1 MAPAPPR
8 ASDRGLP
15 ALFLLAQLLGV
26 TAFLGPAASLLAA
39 AAGFGSGRPLGGWS
53 PAVQA
58 ALLSAALAALALE
71 GLASLGD
78 ARRVALLAVLAAQLA
93 ALRFIEVAIPGPG
106 EFSPVFAPILLAGH
120 VLGPRFGFQLGALGL
135 LVSALIT
142 GGVGPW
148 LPYQMMAAGWVG
160 LGGGLLGR
168 VWRAPGRPSTATRRA
183 ELGFLA
189 AEGAF
194 WGLAYGFLLDLWAW
208 VFLGGGQPAGEPAAA
223 ALGRLATLLLGS
235 LPWDAFRAA
244 GNVLLI
250 LLMGRPVLTLLRRA
264 ARGWGPP
271 GAGFAVGADGAVGAE
286 ASPEVSCSAASAA
299 AGPVTAERVALGSTR
314 SIPPEHPAPA
324 ARPPSQAVLET
335 GERRRGAALPVLP
348 SAPVAPLHPRAWLAW
363 ALGLAAAAAMA
374 GSPWVLAGAGLVAAL
389 VGQAQGRP
397 GGEGAGGRPGLPIG
411 RVARL
416 VIPFATVYNGLFSHI
431 GGTVLLR
438 LPAAWPLLGGPVT
451 AEALVYGALTGLE
464 LCVLLAA
471 FVGLQ
476 RALGQRELLGLM
488 PRAFGPLALATGIAL
503 AWAPQAGRRLRE
515 LSEAQA
521 ARGIRAAT
529 GRRAALRQAAG
540 LLIPLSAEGLERAL
554 NLADLLTARGLVGPG
569 QGLDRAGR
577 RLTALGLVALVA
589 ALLLSY
595 AGLSIQ
601 PAGEAFMGGGALLL
615 AAVLW
620 RQGRRRPVTRLAPPP
635 WRSRDGLVAAGAWL
649 LPLLLLL
656 RLGAADAASW
666 SPYPTLSW
674 PPADGALM
682 LALLGLALPARV
694 LRWNGGRLLRVD
706 SDPPSRTLSADEAP
720 RGVVLFAQDFGL
732 RYEEA
737 SEAALDG
744 LSFGLPPGSLTL
756 LSGPSGS
763 GKSSL
768 LRALCGLVPRTTGG
782 WSWGELRVDGVDP
795 RVAGPAAMGRR
806 LGLVPGDP
814 ELGFVAD
821 RVAEEVAFAL
831 EQAGLPRPRIAERVA
846 EALAA
851 VGLLDQAWRSL
862 DSLSGGQRQRLAIA
876 AALALA
882 PEALVLDEPTSQ
894 LDDAAAERVLRL
906 LRAMADAGRTV
917 LLSEH
922 RLDRVLGFVD
932 GRIDL
937 GPGGGA
943 AGGPSSPAADSGPMP
958 SAPPIAAPGEAL
970 LTLVDVGFSHGSR
983 PVLADVRLTLRAG
996 ELVALTGPSAVGKT
1010 TLLRLAAGL
1019 LTPSSGAVRREA
1031 GLSGPRALTWLPQD
1045 PAQLLLAETARE
1057 ELAITLRAHGLAPVG
1072 RHDPDAW
1079 LARLGLSHL
1088 AERHP
1093 RDLSTGERQ
1102 RLALAALLVMDPR
1115 LLLLDEPSRGL
1126 DDGNLARL
1134 VSILQDLVAEGRT
1147 VLLATHDGRLLPAV
1161 HRILRLEGDPEAGQ
1175 PSRLRPL
1182 Q

>member
-1 MAPAPPR
+1 MVPAPPR
-8 ASDRGLP
+8 ASNRGLP

-26 TAFLGPAASLLAA
+26 AAFLGPAAGLLAE
-39 AAGFGSGRPLGGWS
+39 AAGLGAGRPAGTWS
-53 PAVQA
+53 PAVQV

-93 ALRFIEVAIPGPG
+93 ALRFVEVAIPGPG

-160 LGGGLLGR
+160 LGGGLVGR
-168 VWRAPGRPSTATRRA
+168 LWRDREPRGRRA
-183 ELGFLA
+183 ELGVLA
-189 AEGAF
+189 LEGAF

-208 VFLGGGQPAGEPAAA
+208 AFLGGGRPVDEAAA
-223 ALGRLATLLLGS
+223 AAWGRLATLLLGS

-244 GNVLLI
+244 GNVLLV
-250 LLMGRPVLTLLRRA
+250 LLLGRPVLTLLRRA
-264 ARGWGPP
+264 GRGWGLSEEGGDEGDEGGAGVSAVRSPEP
-271 GAGFAVGADGAVGAE
+271 GAAPEATERDARGPEAAPPEGDPGALATHPLSPVVADRG
-286 ASPEVSCSAASAA
+286 ASPET
-299 AGPVTAERVALGSTR
+299 GGLPLL
-314 SIPPEHPAPA
+314 PPAP
-324 ARPPSQAVLET
+324 V
-335 GERRRGAALPVLP
+335 V
-348 SAPVAPLHPRAWLAW
+348 PLHPHAWLAW
-363 ALGLAAAAAMA
+363 ALGLAATASMA
-374 GSPWVLAGAGLVAAL
+374 DSPWILVGAGLVAAV
-389 VGQAQGRP
+389 VGQAQAGQ
-397 GGEGAGGRPGLPIG
+397 GAATAAGRPGLPIG

-431 GGTVLLR
+431 GDTVLLR
-438 LPAAWPLLGGPVT
+438 LPEAWPLLGGPVT
-451 AEALVYGALTGLE
+451 AEALAYGARTGLQ

-488 PRAFGPLALATGIAL
+488 PRAFGPLALAAGIAL

-521 ARGIRAAT
+521 ARGIRPAP
-529 GRRAALRQAAG
+529 GRRAALVRVAA

-577 RLTALGLVALVA
+577 RLTALGLGALVA
-589 ALLLSY
+589 ALLLPFLGG
-595 AGLSIQ
+595 AGS
-601 PAGEAFMGGGALLL
+601 AAEAALMACGALLL
-615 AAVLW
+615 TGALW
-620 RQGRRRPVTRLAPPP
+620 RQGRRRPVTRLAPTP
-635 WRSRDGLVAAGAWL
+635 WRARDAGVVAGAWF

-656 RLGAADAASW
+656 SQGAVGAASW
-666 SPYPTLSW
+666 SPYPSLRW
-674 PPADGALM
+674 PPADGGLM
-682 LALLGLALPARV
+682 LALLGLVLPAWV
-694 LRWNGGRLLRVD
+694 LR
-706 SDPPSRTLSADEAP
+706 RTGVWEHRSEVGVPQGPLSADRAP
-720 RGVVLFAQDFGL
+720 RGVGLYAQGFGL
-732 RYEEA
+732 RYEAA

-744 LSFGLPPGSLTL
+744 LSFDLRPGSLTL
-756 LSGPSGS
+756 LSGPSGC

-795 RVAGPAAMGRR
+795 RTAGPAAMGRR

-831 EQAGLPRPRIAERVA
+831 EQAGLPRARIAERVA
-846 EALAA
+846 GSLAA
-851 VGLLDQAWRSL
+851 VGLLDQAWRPL
-862 DSLSGGQRQRLAIA
+862 DSLSGGQRQRLAVA

-894 LDDAAAERVLRL
+894 LDDAAAAGVLRL
-906 LRAMADAGRTV
+906 LRALADAGRTV

-937 GPGGGA
+937 GSGGGGT
-943 AGGPSSPAADSGPMP
+943 GGVGPEAAADHRGPQP
-958 SAPPIAAPGEAL
+958 PPPISAPGEAL
-970 LTLVDVGFSHGSR
+970 LTLIDVGFNHGSR

-1019 LTPSSGAVRREA
+1019 LTPSSGAVRREV

-1057 ELAITLRAHGLAPVG
+1057 ELAITLRAHRLAPVG
-1072 RHDPDAW
+1072 RHDPEAW

-1134 VSILQDLVAEGRT
+1134 VSILQGLVAEGRT
-1147 VLLATHDGRLLPAV
+1147 VLLATHDGRLLPSV
-1161 HRILRLEGDPEAGQ
+1161 HRTLRLEGDPEAGR

>member
-1 MAPAPPR
+1 MAPAPR

-160 LGGGLLGR
+160 LGGGLLGQ
-168 VWRAPGRPSTATRRA
+168 VWRARGRPSTATWRA

-189 AEGAF
+189 LEGAF

-264 ARGWGPP
+264 ARGWGAP
-271 GAGFAVGADGAVGAE
+271 GAGLAEVAEGALGAA
-286 ASPEVSCSAASAA
+286 ASTGVVRSSGSAATG
-299 AGPVTAERVALGSTR
+299 GPATVVRIALGSTR
-314 SIPPEHPAPA
+314 SISPEHPAPG
-324 ARPPSQAVLET
+324 PHLPSQGVLEE
-335 GERRRGAALPVLP
+335 GEQRRGAALPVLP
-348 SAPVAPLHPRAWLAW
+348 PVPVAPLHPRAWLAW
-363 ALGLAAAAAMA
+363 ALGLAAAASMA

-397 GGEGAGGRPGLPIG
+397 GCDAAAGRPGLPIG

-451 AEALVYGALTGLE
+451 AEALVYGALTGLK
-464 LCVLLAA
+464 LCILLAA

-488 PRAFGPLALATGIAL
+488 PRAFGPLALAAGIAL

-521 ARGIRAAT
+521 ARGIRAAP

-595 AGLSIQ
+595 SGMSR
-601 PAGEAFMGGGALLL
+601 PAADALLLGGGALLL
-615 AAVLW
+615 AAALW

-635 WRSRDGLVAAGAWL
+635 WRARDGLVAAGAWL

-682 LALLGLALPARV
+682 LALLGLTVPALV
-694 LRWNGGRLLRVD
+694 LRWNGGRLLRAD

-720 RGVVLFAQDFGL
+720 RGVGLFAQDFGL

-831 EQAGLPRPRIAERVA
+831 EQSGLPRPRIAERVA

-1031 GLSGPRALTWLPQD
+1031 GLSGPRDLTWLPQD

-1057 ELAITLRAHGLAPVG
+1057 ELAITLRAHQLAPVG

-1079 LARLGLSHL
+1079 LVRLGLSHL

-1134 VSILQDLVAEGRT
+1134 VSILQGLVAEGRT

-1161 HRILRLEGDPEAGQ
+1161 HRTLRLEGDPESGR
-1175 PSRLRPL
+1175 PSRLAPL